1 MKKLA
6 KITPKKSLQKFTV
19 SDFENLLKKDIVTMK
34 DLNQYGVKEKER
46 ALNYLFDY
54 MESKTGIEKL
64 NIMNKCEAL
73 FAESTRN
80 QLWENNH
87 VQVTCE
93 VDKLLR
99 EYNRMPSVTEIAN
112 SCGLSRVTVDKH
124 MKELKQSNF
133 YSKHKEQYE
142 AARDNLISKLYKHA
156 VNGDMKAAKLFLEN
170 TYEMN
175 EPKTT
180 NRNNFIQINNI
191 VLSQE
196 NIQYLKP
203 EQLNAIETILKTALP
218 QPQILT
224 IEI

>member
-19 SDFENLLKKDIVTMK
+19 SHFENLLKKDTVTMN
-34 DLNQYGVKEKER
+34 DLDKYKGNEKEK
-46 ALNYLFDY
+46 ALKHLFDY
-54 MESKTGIEKL
+54 MEGRTGIEKL
-64 NIMNKCEAL
+64 NIMNKFEAL
-73 FAESTRN
+73 FAETTRN

-87 VQVTCE
+87 VQITGE

-124 MKELKQSNF
+124 LKELKQGNF

-142 AARDNLISKLYKHA
+142 AARDNLIAKLYKLA
-156 VNGDMKAAKLFLEN
+156 VNGNMKAAKLFFDN
-170 TYEMN
+170 TYNMK
-175 EPKTT
+175 EPSII
-180 NRNNFIQINNI
+180 NRNNFIQINSI
-191 VLSQE
+191 VISQE
-196 NIQYLKP
+196 NIRHLKP

-218 QPQILT
+218 MP
-224 IEI
+224 